1 MAKVSQAG
9 TVKTRLVPP
18 LALEQAATLN
28 TCFIRDLAANIQAAS
43 ASADVAG
50 YIAYTPRGAEPFFRD
65 ILPDCFGLLEP
76 REAGLGPSLFCAAE
90 DLLTVGHGAACL
102 VNGDSP
108 TLPTRVLVEAAE
120 ALAAAGDRVVLG
132 PSDDGGY
139 YLIGLKHPHRSLFE
153 GIDWSTDRVFRQTVE
168 RTACLGLET
177 IILPKWYDV
186 DDAASLRILCGELL
200 LGRPFGKAASRP
212 FAAPHTAD
220 YLCRLEAA
228 GAIVPLGLTRKANEC
243 SAP

>member
-1 MAKVSQAG
+1 MTCISGNGASRMSSISAKTFCAIAAMAKVSQAG

-90 DLLTVGHGAACL
+90 DLLTVGH
-102 VNGDSP
+102 
-108 TLPTRVLVEAAE
+108 
-120 ALAAAGDRVVLG
+120 
-132 PSDDGGY
+132 
-139 YLIGLKHPHRSLFE
+139 
-153 GIDWSTDRVFRQTVE
+153 
-168 RTACLGLET
+168 
-177 IILPKWYDV
+177 
-186 DDAASLRILCGELL
+186 
-200 LGRPFGKAASRP
+200 
-212 FAAPHTAD
+212 
-220 YLCRLEAA
+220 
-228 GAIVPLGLTRKANEC
+228 
-243 SAP
+243 